1 MKDTINK
8 NDLYR
13 YNKAQDKVYDQVLSE
28 LRNGKKRT
36 HWMWFIFPQI
46 SGLGKSSMAKFYS
59 IKNKEEA
66 VLYLKHPILRQ
77 RLEECTNI
85 ILECEGKTAAQIF
98 GFPDNK
104 KLKSS
109 MTLFA
114 DISSNHNSIFH
125 QVLTKYFNGE
135 HDQVT
140 LDILNV

>member
-13 YNKAQDKVYDQVLSE
+13 YSKAQDKVYDQVLSE

-46 SGLGKSSMAKFYS
+46 SGLGKSSMAKLYS

-66 VLYLKHPILRQ
+66 VLYLNHPILRQ
-77 RLEECTNI
+77 RLEECANI

-98 GFPDNK
+98 
-104 KLKSS
+104 
-109 MTLFA
+109 
-114 DISSNHNSIFH
+114 
-125 QVLTKYFNGE
+125 
-135 HDQVT
+135 
-140 LDILNV
+140 

>member
-1 MKDTINK
+1 MKNIANEE
-8 NDLYR
+8 DLYR

-28 LRNGKKRT
+28 LHNGKKRT

-46 SGLGKSSMAKFYS
+46 AGLGRSSTTEFYA

-66 VLYLKHPILRQ
+66 VLYLNDPILRK

-85 ILECEGKTAAQIF
+85 IFEYEGKTASQIF
-98 GFPDNK
+98 GFPDDK

-114 DISSNHNSIFH
+114 YISNSNSIFH
-125 QVLTKYFNGE
+125 QMLTKYFNGE
-135 HDQVT
+135 HDEFT
-140 LDILNV
+140 LDIVQ